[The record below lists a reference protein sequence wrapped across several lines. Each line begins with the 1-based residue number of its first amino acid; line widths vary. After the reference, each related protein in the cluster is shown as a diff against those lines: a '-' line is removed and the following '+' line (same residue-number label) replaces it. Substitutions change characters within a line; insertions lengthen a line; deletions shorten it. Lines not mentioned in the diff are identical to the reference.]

1 MIVKRPMKFEMPNLK
16 RCKLEEPDVESTAY
30 LLAKSKKLKA
40 NGRCSFG
47 KSAISGSCCSSEES
61 KLDGEVE
68 CSSEKSNRQKESNGS
83 TERFATPLLTYSRLR
98 FKKGIPRS
106 SDSVVCPSDNDQSR
120 ECIASSTG
128 DAGHTGEEKE
138 VPGSE
143 PRCTKQLNEENGTA
157 NCEVAGDKELGSRA
171 EDNNHFRIENAEAL
185 QEVKVRCTAL
195 NSFDFRRQLN
205 SRSSLVYSVNS
216 SPSID
221 SVGCVPSFSQKGTE
235 QRRKGDVEMKKEV
248 YRPEDFTVGDILWAK
263 CGKKYPAWPAIVID
277 PWVSAPDS
285 VLRCSVPGSLCV
297 MFFGFSKNGTQ
308 RDYAW
313 VKQGMIFPFA
323 KYLDRFRGQ
332 TQLHKSKSSDFLKAV
347 EEAILAEEGYIDLN
361 LGNGE
366 ISCPEAKS
374 SGSQEGVGLCQNQ
387 HEESKD
393 RRACDSCGLIFS
405 CKSTKRM
412 KHPGGQVQVLCK
424 RCAKLLE
431 SKQYCGICKKIWH
444 HSDGGSWVC
453 CDGCDVW
460 VHAECAQIPSQLL
473 KDLENID
480 YYCPDCT
487 TKLSCRMAK
496 PEKLQPKVKS
506 VEKKQTS
513 MSDQVTVVCNGMEG
527 TYIPKL
533 HMIVCNCGSCGSR
546 KQTPSEWERHTGCR
560 AKKWKCSVKVKGIM
574 KTLERWV
581 CITFF
586 HLLKLGYLM
595 DFFTHIK
602 DCRWCQ
608 IAVHQECY
616 GASNVQDF
624 TSWVCR
630 ACETPDVKREC
641 CLCPVQGGALKPSDV
656 GNLWVHV
663 TCAWFRPEVGF
674 LNHEKME
681 PATGIFRIPPSS
693 FLKLHCLEKDG
704 RQITKKMIYCAV
716 HRLPKPDSVLVVHT
730 PSGIFS
736 ARSLV
741 ENKHN
746 AFRGSRLVSKKD
758 FPDSPEEVTDELE
771 PLSAARCR
779 VLRRSNQKKP
789 EEAVCHRPM
798 GPRIHSL
805 DAVIGLR
812 NDKELDG
819 SKTFTSFKERLYH
832 LQVVEYRGEQVRRSI
847 ADLREAR
854 YRSEGKDCY
863 LFKISD
869 EVVIDAT
876 YKGNIARLIN
886 HSCTP
891 NCYARIMSMG
901 DEDSRIVLIAKTN
914 VSVGNELTY
923 DYLFDPDEQDESK
936 VPCLCR
942 APNYGSHSYAFR
954 QQEKHID
961 WLRIGAFSFDSPLA
975 LLTEKLATS
984 VRIPKEENLD
994 KMLDSHGSFVL
1005 KNIKTGIWIAD
1016 LQLVRCPV
1024 CDLNSCEGTMQILDA
1039 RHIELFLNK
1048 GYQEVTWEYQ
1058 VIGSHD
1064 IRKSA
1069 DGASGAIFD
1078 VKHLDDP
1085 STSAIFDLTSWVG
1098 KPKDWQPK
1106 AMIAFH
1112 AVAVNTNLQKN
1123 DGLNV
1128 KYHVMKAGVDG
1139 EIVSIRISQQ
1149 LL

>member
-574 KTLERWV
+574 ETLERW
-581 CITFF
+581 IAAYNDHGLDTSKLDMKQLTDF
-586 HLLKLGYLM
+586 LKGKYEPVSAKW
-595 DFFTHIK
+595 TTERCAI
-602 DCRWCQ
+602 CRWVEDWDYNKIIICNRCQ

-693 FLKLHCLEKDG
+693 FLKSCIICKQTHGSCMQCCKCATYFHAVCAARAGYSMELHCLEKDG

-779 VLRRSNQKKP
+779 VLRRSNQK
-789 EEAVCHRPM
+789 
-798 GPRIHSL
+798 
-805 DAVIGLR
+805 
-812 NDKELDG
+812 
-819 SKTFTSFKERLYH
+819 
-832 LQVVEYRGEQVRRSI
+832 
-847 ADLREAR
+847 
-854 YRSEGKDCY
+854 
-863 LFKISD
+863 
-869 EVVIDAT
+869 
-876 YKGNIARLIN
+876 
-886 HSCTP
+886 
-891 NCYARIMSMG
+891 
-901 DEDSRIVLIAKTN
+901 
-914 VSVGNELTY
+914 
-923 DYLFDPDEQDESK
+923 
-936 VPCLCR
+936 
-942 APNYGSHSYAFR
+942 
-954 QQEKHID
+954 
-961 WLRIGAFSFDSPLA
+961 
-975 LLTEKLATS
+975 
-984 VRIPKEENLD
+984 
-994 KMLDSHGSFVL
+994 
-1005 KNIKTGIWIAD
+1005 
-1016 LQLVRCPV
+1016 
-1024 CDLNSCEGTMQILDA
+1024 
-1039 RHIELFLNK
+1039 
-1048 GYQEVTWEYQ
+1048 
-1058 VIGSHD
+1058 
-1064 IRKSA
+1064 
-1069 DGASGAIFD
+1069 
-1078 VKHLDDP
+1078 
-1085 STSAIFDLTSWVG
+1085 
-1098 KPKDWQPK
+1098 
-1106 AMIAFH
+1106 
-1112 AVAVNTNLQKN
+1112 
-1123 DGLNV
+1123 
-1128 KYHVMKAGVDG
+1128 
-1139 EIVSIRISQQ
+1139 
-1149 LL
+1149 